1 MTIADNVYKNF
12 FRTFKVEYVRMS
24 ESKKDN
30 QKVREVIE
38 DFFLQVI
45 YLLLCNIGRWI
56 VKLEYVRLSE
66 SSCDSSH
73 NLAQHLYEYNFH
85 WRLKLT
91 FNSAI
96 NLHAVWL

>member
-1 MTIADNVYKNF
+1 
-12 FRTFKVEYVRMS
+12 MS
-24 ESKKDN
+24 ESKKESQS
-30 QKVREVIE
+30 QKVFK

-45 YLLLCNIGRWI
+45 YFFICNAGRWI